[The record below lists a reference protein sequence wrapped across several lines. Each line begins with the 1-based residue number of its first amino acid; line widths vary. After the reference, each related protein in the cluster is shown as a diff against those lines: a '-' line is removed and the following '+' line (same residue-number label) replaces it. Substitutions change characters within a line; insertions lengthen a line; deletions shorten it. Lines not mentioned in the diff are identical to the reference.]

1 MHISVFAIFC
11 VIAAVYSTPSVASDK
26 KCKIDL
32 SYGLVV
38 NKNQI
43 RVLEE
48 SRTVAQINYREQLFI
63 GGRQVNLSRD
73 EISLVREYAKG
84 LHYVVPKMIVLASEG
99 VDFAIDTI
107 DQVYRGIV
115 GSDHDSYEKVH
126 KAMKRA
132 RNEIRENF
140 RYASDHYFVA
150 PGSLEQVDDFVDQ
163 QIEEQYGAAI
173 STSLGGILT
182 AIGGLNS
189 ADGNTQDRM
198 RALSKRLEAMSVQ
211 LEQEVEDR
219 AGTLRDKARWYC
231 SKMEQLNSI
240 EEKLRATV
248 KQFEPLNIIIET
260 Q

>member
-1 MHISVFAIFC
+1 MRFTVLVMFFVMIM
-11 VIAAVYSTPSVASDK
+11 ASSPDVMAGGK

-38 NKNQI
+38 NKNHI
-43 RVLEE
+43 RVVEE
-48 SRTVAQINYREQLFI
+48 SRTVAQVNYRKQLFI
-63 GGRQVNLSRD
+63 GGRQVELNKEQVKL
-73 EISLVREYAKG
+73 LREYADG

-107 DQVYRGIV
+107 DQVYLGIV
-115 GSDHDSYEKVH
+115 GAEHDSYEKLH

-132 RNEIRENF
+132 RDEIREKF

-163 QIEEQYGAAI
+163 QIEEQLGAAI

-182 AIGGLNS
+182 AIGGLSS
-189 ADGNTQDRM
+189 ADGNTEERM
-198 RALSKRLEAMSVQ
+198 RALSKRLEAMSMQ
-211 LEQEVEDR
+211 LEQEVENR
-219 AGTLRDKARWYC
+219 ADNLRDKARWYC
-231 SKMEQLNSI
+231 NKMEHLNVL
-240 EEKLRATV
+240 EDQLRASV
-248 KQFEPLNIIIET
+248 EQFAPFNIIVET